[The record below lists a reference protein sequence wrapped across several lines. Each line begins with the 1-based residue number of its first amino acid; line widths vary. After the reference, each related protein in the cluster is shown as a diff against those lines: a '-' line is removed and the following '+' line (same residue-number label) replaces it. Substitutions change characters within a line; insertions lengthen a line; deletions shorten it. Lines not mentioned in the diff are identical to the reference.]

1 MRNILR
7 NIGNEMSLMLRRPCA
22 VITWLAMCFF
32 VLWNFINNVNTAA
45 DHHFISQMYDI
56 AYITTLSMWSK
67 SGFFLMTF
75 YPVLVVLPTATSFFN
90 DTGSRMRIYIEARS
104 GKSAYYFSKFAAVF
118 FSTFIIFTVPFV
130 AELIISFIC
139 LPASAHGDP
148 SNFELYK
155 TAVEIYDYP
164 FSELFINN
172 RFLWLLLAVVL
183 FGMVSGV
190 LAVFNAA
197 VSSSSKIKYAIFTMI
212 SVYILLNIC
221 STFQSVFSLEYL
233 TNYFLILRLFERGKN
248 YMAYAMT
255 LVVLICFSVGI
266 MTAHIKKDE
275 LI

>member
-1 MRNILR
+1 
-7 NIGNEMSLMLRRPCA
+7 MSLMLRRPCA

-45 DHHFISQMYDI
+45 DCHFISQMYDI
-56 AYITTLSMWSK
+56 AYITTLSRWSK

-148 SNFELYK
+148 TNCEFYK

-183 FGMVSGV
+183 FGMVSGM

-197 VSSSSKIKYAIFTMI
+197 VSSNSKIKYAIFTMI
-212 SVYILLNIC
+212 LVYILLNIC

>member
-1 MRNILR
+1 
-7 NIGNEMSLMLRRPCA
+7 MSSGISTRRPDK
-22 VITWLAMCFF
+22 F
-32 VLWNFINNVNTAA
+32 
-45 DHHFISQMYDI
+45 
-56 AYITTLSMWSK
+56 
-67 SGFFLMTF
+67 
-75 YPVLVVLPTATSFFN
+75 
-90 DTGSRMRIYIEARS
+90 RI
-104 GKSAYYFSKFAAVF
+104 
-118 FSTFIIFTVPFV
+118 
-130 AELIISFIC
+130 
-139 LPASAHGDP
+139 
-148 SNFELYK
+148 YK

-197 VSSSSKIKYAIFTMI
+197 VSSNSKIKYAIFTMI
-212 SVYILLNIC
+212 SVYILLDIC

-233 TNYFLILRLFERGKN
+233 TNYFLILRLFISGKN

>member
-1 MRNILR
+1 MIPEA
-7 NIGNEMSLMLRRPCA
+7 GCGY
-22 VITWLAMCFF
+22 
-32 VLWNFINNVNTAA
+32 
-45 DHHFISQMYDI
+45 ISRQGRESP
-56 AYITTLSMWSK
+56 L
-67 SGFFLMTF
+67 
-75 YPVLVVLPTATSFFN
+75 
-90 DTGSRMRIYIEARS
+90 
-104 GKSAYYFSKFAAVF
+104 
-118 FSTFIIFTVPFV
+118 IIFLSLQQSFSAVPFV

-148 SNFELYK
+148 TNFELYK

-197 VSSSSKIKYAIFTMI
+197 VSSNSKIKYAIFTMI
-212 SVYILLNIC
+212 SVYILLDIC

-233 TNYFLILRLFERGKN
+233 TNYFLILRLFISGKN

-255 LVVLICFSVGI
+255 LVVLICFSMGI

>member
-1 MRNILR
+1 MVKKRILSDD
-7 NIGNEMSLMLRRPCA
+7 ILSGLSGTSDSY
-22 VITWLAMCFF
+22 VI
-32 VLWNFINNVNTAA
+32 
-45 DHHFISQMYDI
+45 
-56 AYITTLSMWSK
+56 
-67 SGFFLMTF
+67 
-75 YPVLVVLPTATSFFN
+75 FN

-148 SNFELYK
+148 TNFELYK

-221 STFQSVFSLEYL
+221 STFQLEYL
-233 TNYFLILRLFERGKN
+233 TNYFLILRLFISGKITWR
-248 YMAYAMT
+248 MQ
-255 LVVLICFSVGI
+255 
-266 MTAHIKKDE
+266 
-275 LI
+275 

>member
-1 MRNILR
+1 MNKDTKATIAIL
-7 NIGNEMSLMLRRPCA
+7 S
-22 VITWLAMCFF
+22 FF
-32 VLWNFINNVNTAA
+32 VIFGLIVIIPLLISHNKKTEEVNKKNFP
-45 DHHFISQMYDI
+45 SYEE
-56 AYITTLSMWSK
+56 ITIDESVFGDDSK
-67 SGFFLMTF
+67 YEDVREQLE
-75 YPVLVVLPTATSFFN
+75 N
-90 DTGSRMRIYIEARS
+90 D
-104 GKSAYYFSKFAAVF
+104 YYFSKFAAVF

-148 SNFELYK
+148 TNREFYK

-197 VSSSSKIKYAIFTMI
+197 VSSNSKIKYAIFTMI

-221 STFQSVFSLEYL
+221 STFQLEYL
-233 TNYFLILRLFERGKN
+233 TNYFLILRLFISGKN